1 MYYVHNIRVASTA
14 ETQTDAETTTD
25 TEGVCTAAF
34 LCGRLFQHVCFFCR
48 KRFPDAGF
56 RVAGLGLAF
65 RSGVWA

>member
-1 MYYVHNIRVASTA
+1 MYYVHNIRVASTV
-14 ETQTDAETTTD
+14 ETDTETTTD
-25 TEGVCTAAF
+25 TEGVCAAAF

-48 KRFPDAGF
+48 KRFPDSGF